1 MESPKNIPKMKLIKR
16 AALIKE
22 TFHKEAKSVKAEVI
36 QFIAK
41 QDLHPNYVCLYCASY
56 KPTRKHFI
64 LNNFINRSF

>member
-1 MESPKNIPKMKLIKR
+1 MKLIKR

-41 QDLHPNYVCLYCASY
+41 QDLHPNYVCLYCAMS
-56 KPTRKHFI
+56 HELWI
-64 LNNFINRSF
+64 M